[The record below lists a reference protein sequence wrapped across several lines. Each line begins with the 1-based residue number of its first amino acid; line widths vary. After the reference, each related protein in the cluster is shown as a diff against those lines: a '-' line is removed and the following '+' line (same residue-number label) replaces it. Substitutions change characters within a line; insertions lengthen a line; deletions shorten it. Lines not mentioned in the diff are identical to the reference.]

1 MIYLYNVD
9 GKYVKS
15 VEIYNE
21 VRDMVVNKVIDEL
34 FVFCFFSKYIK
45 VVNFVGEVE
54 MFVMLLFYFV
64 GISVNSYGDIIVCVV
79 EDLWRWYKLE
89 YKNCL

>member
-1 MIYLYNVD
+1 MLVIYLYNVD

-34 FVFCFFSKYIK
+34 FVLCFFSKYIK

-79 EDLWRWYKLE
+79 EDL
-89 YKNCL
+89 